1 MHWDFIDYN
10 ANACIHCYEILILT
24 YSNFTFDNVNIDL
37 QKRSGLKYIL
47 QLLSICLVLNK
58 LFFVVHNAFIKL
70 QFVWSSEFIQKMTL
84 TTKSHSSITEKE
96 SYNDKKSDRLATNH
110 LEQELLHERKH
121 YDSFL
126 QQDNRS
132 DYMTEFIKA
141 V

>member
-1 MHWDFIDYN
+1 M
-10 ANACIHCYEILILT
+10 
-24 YSNFTFDNVNIDL
+24 
-37 QKRSGLKYIL
+37 
-47 QLLSICLVLNK
+47 LLSNCN
-58 LFFVVHNAFIKL
+58 LFDQANPSK
-70 QFVWSSEFIQKMTL
+70 KMTL
-84 TTKSHSSITEKE
+84 TTKSHFSITEKE

-110 LEQELLHERKH
+110 LKQELLHERKH